1 MNKID
6 NYLKILNEGSEIGKH
21 NDISDS
27 KFNSKELKM
36 GIEIEKEHTDDP
48 AIAKKIAKD
57 HLFEFPDYYTRL
69 KKMEDEAKKH
79 WKKPKDE
86 DVEDED

>member
-1 MNKID
+1 MKLID
-6 NYLKILNEGSEIGKH
+6 EYLQLLGESIEVGKH
-21 NDISDS
+21 NDIPDS

-36 GIEIEKEHTDDP
+36 GIKIEAEHTDDSDV
-48 AIAKKIAKD
+48 AKRIAKD

-79 WKKPKDE
+79 WKNKKDE
-86 DVEDED
+86 DEEED